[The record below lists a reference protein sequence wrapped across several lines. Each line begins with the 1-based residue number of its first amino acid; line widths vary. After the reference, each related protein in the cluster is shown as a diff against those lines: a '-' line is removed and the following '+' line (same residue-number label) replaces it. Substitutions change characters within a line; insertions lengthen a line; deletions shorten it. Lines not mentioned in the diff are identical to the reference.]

1 MSAPEVSRT
10 EVDDLGRLHVA
21 LLLQLDQT
29 DRAIY
34 RLKLWT
40 LTLSLLLLSL
50 TIIVLEIWCRLS
62 PG

>member
-1 MSAPEVSRT
+1 MSVSEVTRT

-29 DRAIY
+29 DRAIR

-40 LTLSLLLLSL
+40 LALSLLLLSL
-50 TIIVLEIWCRLS
+50 TIIVLEIWWRAN
-62 PG
+62 